1 MVIYRP
7 YLNEVVEHHKEEE
20 YDAKEVGK
28 HGQLNVA
35 NHFDFA
41 GQVWKKNIFVKENP
55 ANTAKLF
62 RVFMKHST
70 SPADGPQQ

>member
-41 GQVWKKNIFVKENP
+41 GQV
-55 ANTAKLF
+55 
-62 RVFMKHST
+62 
-70 SPADGPQQ
+70 